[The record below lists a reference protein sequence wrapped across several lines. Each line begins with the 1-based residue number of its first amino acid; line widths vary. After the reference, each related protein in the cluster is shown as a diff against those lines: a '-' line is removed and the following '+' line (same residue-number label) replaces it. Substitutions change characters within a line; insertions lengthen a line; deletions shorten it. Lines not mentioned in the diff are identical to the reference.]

1 MLAIAFAKVKIWVVK
16 WPPTV
21 SAHCRTGTAA
31 LVWLLLLS
39 SMQVTGAAASCY
51 THDEARKLWPQAH
64 LWYHGSARCW
74 DNAAP
79 GRLRLLTSTSTTTT
93 STGTLTSA
101 PPSDAARIEFPLT
114 PNTTVYPELMPGS
127 TSREMLNPASV
138 LTWPPL
144 INIDAADPA
153 HFSAWNRRV
162 SGQWGQ
168 ATRRDP

>member
-1 MLAIAFAKVKIWVVK
+1 MAKIGVAK
-16 WPPTV
+16 WKRTV
-21 SAHCRTGTAA
+21 SAHFCTGPAA
-31 LVWLLLLS
+31 LAWLLLLP
-39 SMQVTGAAASCY
+39 SMQVTSAPAPCY
-51 THDEARKLWPQAH
+51 THDEARKLWPQEH

-79 GRLRLLTSTSTTTT
+79 DRRRPLTSISTSTT
-93 STGTLTSA
+93 SPGTPTPAS
-101 PPSDAARIEFPLT
+101 SRDAGRIEFPLT
-114 PNTTVYPELMPGS
+114 PKTTVYPELMPGS
-127 TSREMLNPASV
+127 TSREMLNPVSI

-168 ATRRDP
+168 ATRRGP